1 MQRSNL
7 LILLPLFYPVSL
19 VVACSDN
26 ANLGSN
32 EDEVVTQGNT
42 TATAGN
48 ASGASTVTNP
58 TSPTSEPTGT
68 PVPSASSSGPVATEP
83 TGTPVP
89 SASSSGPV
97 LSEDS
102 GTPVPS
108 ASSSSGGPDAP
119 PECLGDIFC
128 FRPVDCVATCGGEV
142 LQTGCCPCPEGSFDS
157 IECTVSSSE
166 DASVADTGSLP
177 DTGGVPEGLNL
188 ACVDDACPVGL
199 TPIHFYGVAGT
210 AGPEFCSCSIPCE
223 DDPTICPEPTVCIT
237 IGDGPGTVCYEN

>member
-32 EDEVVTQGNT
+32 DDEVVTQGNT
-42 TATAGN
+42 TATAGT
-48 ASGASTVTNP
+48 ASGASTVT
-58 TSPTSEPTGT
+58 SPTTEPTGT

-89 SASSSGPV
+89 SASSSGPA

-108 ASSSSGGPDAP
+108 ASSSSGVPDAA
-119 PECLGDIFC
+119 PECPTDIFC
-128 FRPVDCVATCGGEV
+128 VRAVECVATCGGEV
-142 LQTGCCPCPEGSFDS
+142 LSSGCCPCAEGTFDS
-157 IECTVSSSE
+157 IECTGSSSE
-166 DASVADTGSLP
+166 DASLTDSGSTT
-177 DTGGVPEGLNL
+177 DAGGVPEGLNL
-188 ACVDDACPVGL
+188 ACVDDACPAHL